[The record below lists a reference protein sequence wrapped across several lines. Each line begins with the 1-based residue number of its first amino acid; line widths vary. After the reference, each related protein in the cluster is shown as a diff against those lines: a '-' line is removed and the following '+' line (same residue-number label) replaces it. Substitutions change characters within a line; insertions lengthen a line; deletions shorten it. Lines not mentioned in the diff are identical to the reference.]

1 MTCNLKNDCEGE
13 KVSNFSITGALQ
25 GIKASSNKFVSIVE
39 AITNS
44 LEADAENI
52 KIIVNNDNFLKDEF
66 DISCVEILDDGRG
79 IDNVSEENKYGN
91 FAVLFTNRKNKNN
104 KGCGRIQYLHYF
116 KEVEITD
123 KKNNLHFSFS
133 QNNVKVNEN
142 GIKDLYEKISIEDG
156 FNTKIKLNTLKDK
169 YKDELFKIL
178 KSKHTIKQE
187 ILLHC
192 LKIMLINK
200 KFEKLTIKLN
210 WEDNEETITR
220 DEINNY
226 RKTAENEKDNKIS
239 IPKVK
244 KQYNK
249 EEKKFEL
256 VETENKEEFDLEQ
269 FEIPSDLLSKNSI
282 CLCAK
287 NVIVQDIKSKIGINQ
302 NVCFDNKRFLCF
314 ISGEKLDENVNTARD
329 GFTDLPNR
337 KDLLGG
343 DLYSEQQEY
352 LCFDDIIK
360 GVRMKVIDKVDAIK
374 KMNKDKDERID
385 KVGKEVLASED
396 EIKAMKSRTDI
407 KLDTTDEEIREKYV
421 EYRATQND
429 KQNQKIQS
437 DFKNIIKKILTNNLN
452 EEDGEL
458 LTLHSEIEEANKD
471 TLMNYVLYRAYQVEL
486 FKQIINCKF
495 EDKNGKEKTLK
506 EKIIHDLI
514 FKQNTDS
521 NNNKNHGLWMLNE
534 DFANYE
540 YITSNIALKD
550 VKYNNKNIFDEDIE
564 NQDVLTRC
572 NISQDFCKDKKPDLL
587 LFHKLGSIVIV
598 DFKSITA
605 NAFDF
610 VQQVRNYA
618 KLIYSKTKP
627 EFHYFEHF
635 YCYIVGENPSLENDD
650 FTLTPD
656 KQGWYAYL
664 KVKDMNEKR
673 KDIIIY
679 EEVNKYS
686 NLQFLAEL
694 RNKNFS
700 DRAKVDYKKIK
711 EHCEQVIKDVIE
723 EEKIKTNKIS

>member
-1 MTCNLKNDCEGE
+1 
-13 KVSNFSITGALQ
+13 
-25 GIKASSNKFVSIVE
+25 
-39 AITNS
+39 
-44 LEADAENI
+44 
-52 KIIVNNDNFLKDEF
+52 
-66 DISCVEILDDGRG
+66 
-79 IDNVSEENKYGN
+79 
-91 FAVLFTNRKNKNN
+91 
-104 KGCGRIQYLHYF
+104 
-116 KEVEITD
+116 
-123 KKNNLHFSFS
+123 
-133 QNNVKVNEN
+133 
-142 GIKDLYEKISIEDG
+142 
-156 FNTKIKLNTLKDK
+156 
-169 YKDELFKIL
+169 
-178 KSKHTIKQE
+178 
-187 ILLHC
+187 
-192 LKIMLINK
+192 MLINK
-200 KFEKLTIKLN
+200 KFKKLTIKLN
-210 WEDNEETITR
+210 WEDDEVTITR
-220 DEINNY
+220 NEINNY

-249 EEKKFEL
+249 QKKKYEL
-256 VETENKEEFDLEQ
+256 VNTGEKEEFNIEQ
-269 FEIPSDLLSKNSI
+269 FNIPNALLLKNSV

-287 NVIVQDIKSKIGINQ
+287 GVIVKDIKSKIGIGQ
-302 NVCFDNKRFLCF
+302 NISFGEKKDKHFLCF
-314 ISGEKLDENVNTARD
+314 ISGTELDNKVNTARD
-329 GFTDLPNR
+329 DFDDLPNR
-337 KDLLGG
+337 KDLLSE
-343 DLYSEQQEY
+343 DLYGEQQEY
-352 LCFDDIIK
+352 LCFDDIVNE
-360 GVRMKVIDKVDAIK
+360 VRTKLVYIVKEVKEMHDK
-374 KMNKDKDERID
+374 KDELID
-385 KVGKEVLASED
+385 KVGAEIFAEEE
-396 EIKAMKSRTDI
+396 EIKLMKSSNNIR
-407 KLDTTDEEIREKYV
+407 LDTTEEEIREKFV
-421 EYRATQND
+421 EQRAISDDNK
-429 KQNQKIQS
+429 KQQIQTN
-437 DFKNIIKKILTNNLN
+437 FKEVVRKILTNNLN
-452 EEDGEL
+452 EEDSEL
-458 LTLHSEIEEANKD
+458 LTLHSEIEEANKN
-471 TLMNYVLYRAYQVEL
+471 TLMNYILYRAYQVEL

-514 FKQNTDS
+514 FKQNTDN
-521 NNNKNHGLWMLNE
+521 NNNKNHGYWMLNE

-572 NISQDFCKDKKPDLL
+572 NISQDFCNDKKPDLL

-598 DFKSITA
+598 DFKSIIA

-700 DRAKVDYKKIK
+700 DRAKVDYNKIK

-723 EEKIKTNKIS
+723 EEKNKNQ